1 MTAAGM
7 MLLAGCIDDRD
18 NYMVDDMVSY
28 VKPYGVQDVSV
39 LDESFELTVIKS
51 GKGCT
56 SADVTVAVADTALQN
71 YNARVRKSD
80 PSYIGSATLG
90 ESLFGLSC
98 DRFQFSES
106 DTRKIVDVS
115 WDAVKVLP
123 SLKEGDKAMPFKLF
137 STGTE
142 VNADRDLVILHPVIT
157 TLKMDAVMAPGLT
170 PSLNMA
176 KKDTC
181 SATMSLNIPV
191 ATKDIDIEL
200 AIDNSL
206 VSAYN
211 AANSTAYEAAP
222 SGLVTLSEDKVA
234 IGRGQSVATFK
245 YILDV
250 SKFYKDGT
258 LMEFTSYLV
267 PIKVKS
273 VSVTGLELGEN
284 VMYVPITPLVEKT
297 LMGPWKVI
305 EGAELCYGREE
316 GRPAWAAKYLVDRM
330 VDGDLTTEWISI
342 WEHDN
347 VYPLVFAFDLGD
359 SHLFK
364 KFKIKDHQ
372 QYQSN
377 LRDYEMYMASEYKGA
392 DTEWTLVA
400 KGMRDGGWVSGG
412 GTYDFPVQTQ
422 SIGRYLKFVIL
433 KTEVAWTG
441 DYIHG
446 RGKLCEIYGEGL

>member
-1 MTAAGM
+1 MTAAGVM
-7 MLLAGCIDDRD
+7 MLAGCIDDRD

-28 VKPYGVQDVSV
+28 VKPYGVEDVSV

-51 GKGCT
+51 GKGRT

-71 YNARVRKSD
+71 YNARMRRTD
-80 PSYIGSATLG
+80 PSYAGSATLDG
-90 ESLFGLSC
+90 SLFGLS
-98 DRFQFSES
+98 DDKFQFSES
-106 DTRKIVDVS
+106 DTRKILNVNWEAS
-115 WDAVKVLP
+115 KVL
-123 SLKEGDKAMPFKLF
+123 SALKAGDKAIPFKLF

-142 VNADRDLVILHPVIT
+142 VNADRDLVILHPVMT

-170 PSLNMA
+170 PSLDME

-181 SATMSLNIPV
+181 TATMSINIPV
-191 ATKDIDIEL
+191 NTKDIDVEL

-206 VSAYN
+206 ISSYN
-211 AANSTAYEAAP
+211 TANSTAYEAAP
-222 SGLVTLSEDKVA
+222 SGLVTLKEDKVTIA
-234 IGRGQSVATFK
+234 RGQSSVSFK

-250 SKFYKDGT
+250 SKFYKDGALT
-258 LMEFTSYLV
+258 EFTSYLV

-273 VSVTGLELGEN
+273 VSVKGLELGES
-284 VMYVPITPLVEKT
+284 VLYVPVTPLVEKT
-297 LMGPWKVI
+297 LMGPWNVI
-305 EGAELCYGREE
+305 EGADLCYGREPD
-316 GRPAWAAKYLVDRM
+316 RPAWAAKYLVDRM

-372 QYQSN
+372 GFQSN

-392 DTEWTLVA
+392 DTEWTLIA

-433 KTEVAWTG
+433 KTEFAWTG
-441 DYIHG
+441 DYVHG
-446 RGKLCEIYGEGL
+446 RGKICEIYGEGL